1 MRKEEVLYN
10 EIGDTLTDVIK
21 SKMFGVPCLKINK
34 KAFSSFYENCMV
46 FKLKA
51 GSEIHSEVMSLDGS
65 HLFDPTGKN
74 RPMKEWVQVP
84 YDYNDK
90 WLEFAKNS
98 KEFVVSL

>member
-10 EIGDTLTDVIK
+10 EIGDTLTDVIE

-98 KEFVVSL
+98 KEFVASL

>member
-1 MRKEEVLYN
+1 MRKEEVLYD

-98 KEFVVSL
+98 KEFVTSL